1 MSNSNKLL
9 NFIITSSL
17 YDEYTIEDNPELN
30 ELVQICNKKIR
41 FEMFCPGCGEKKVF
55 IYEGG
60 LSKPLIRNIENA
72 LQSPGNLTVAKC
84 IAQDLLKD
92 IDHIYFRFNCS
103 LDESHKLEYFFTK
116 KGYKIIKVGQY
127 PSSADIDLPQ
137 AKKFSSILGKQYYDE
152 LKRAIGLYSHGVG
165 IGSFVY
171 LRRIIEKLVYDA
183 FKEAQ
188 QIGKLTEE
196 QFEYRKNKDGDN
208 VRNGMEEKIKLLN
221 GFLPDLITE
230 HPKIYSVVSKG
241 IHELS
246 EDECRKYF
254 PVLKDGIVMILDDI
268 ATKKE
273 KERAELEYKK
283 SLGNILY
290 ELN

>member
-30 ELVQICNKKIR
+30 ELVQICNKKTR

-60 LSKPLIRNIENA
+60 ISEYLVKTICNGLH
-72 LQSPGNLTVAKC
+72 SPGSLTNPTYQKR
-84 IAQDLLKD
+84 DSLEG
-92 IDHIYFRFNCS
+92 IDYLYFRFNCS
-103 LDESHKLEYFFTK
+103 LNESHKLEYFFVK

-183 FKEAQ
+183 FKEAE

-230 HPKIYSVVSKG
+230 HPKIYGVVSKG

-246 EDECRKYF
+246 EYECLKYF

-268 ATKKE
+268 VTKKE